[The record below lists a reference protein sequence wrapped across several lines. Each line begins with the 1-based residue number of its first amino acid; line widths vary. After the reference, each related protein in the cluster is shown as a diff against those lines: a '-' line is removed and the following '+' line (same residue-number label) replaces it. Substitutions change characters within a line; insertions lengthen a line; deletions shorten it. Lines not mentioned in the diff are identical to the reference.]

1 MIGKT
6 YVTTGKSAMKGRIFV
21 CLLNNKEVKQA
32 GSGTGN
38 LSKYLELH
46 FPTEHGRYVVDSSS
60 HTNKRRGP
68 DGSMFQAYEF
78 KEAAPHHVQFVFM
91 CAQDKRPPNMA
102 KSKGTTVFHTN
113 STIDL

>member
-46 FPTEHGRYVVDSSS
+46 FRRKNVD
-60 HTNKRRGP
+60 P
-68 DGSMFQAYEF
+68 
-78 KEAAPHHVQFVFM
+78 
-91 CAQDKRPPNMA
+91 
-102 KSKGTTVFHTN
+102 KG
-113 STIDL
+113 